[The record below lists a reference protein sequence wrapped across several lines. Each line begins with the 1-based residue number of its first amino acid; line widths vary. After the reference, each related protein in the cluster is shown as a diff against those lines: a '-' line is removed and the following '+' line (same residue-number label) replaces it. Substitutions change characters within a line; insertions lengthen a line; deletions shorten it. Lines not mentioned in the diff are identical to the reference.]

1 MYPLEDDQF
10 MSNPSEAQSLAL
22 TMPPITELMGMNYG
36 ELVQEDI
43 YFVVSVLNAES
54 QEEIKGGWRKTSLN
68 PRKDKTPL
76 LADVVPNQVYRG

>member
-1 MYPLEDDQF
+1 

-54 QEEIKGGWRKTSLN
+54 QEEIKGGWR
-68 PRKDKTPL
+68 
-76 LADVVPNQVYRG
+76 